1 MQANKG
7 AEEEEDSED
16 LNTESVYVTAENQL
30 SPDSLEEHKDRVKE
44 QRRVVARKRT
54 DSENE

>member
-30 SPDSLEEHKDRVKE
+30 SSGSLEEHKDRVIE
-44 QRRVVARKRT
+44 QRRVVVHK
-54 DSENE
+54 

>member
-7 AEEEEDSED
+7 AEEEENSEV

-30 SPDSLEEHKDRVKE
+30 SSGSLEEHKDRVTE
-44 QRRVVARKRT
+44 LRRVVARK
-54 DSENE
+54 